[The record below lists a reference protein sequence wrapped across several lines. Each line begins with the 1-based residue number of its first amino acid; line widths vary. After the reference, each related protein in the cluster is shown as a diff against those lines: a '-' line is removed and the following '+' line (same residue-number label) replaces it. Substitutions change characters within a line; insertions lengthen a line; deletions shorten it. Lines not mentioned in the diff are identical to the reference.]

1 MGEVIQF
8 RGRLLAAGHRGRIL
22 VDLWITDERAPERTR
37 WNVQRDIQ
45 RAAGFR
51 ALKGFTDVRA
61 RNGSR
66 HRFSCA
72 PERLNAMIARFEPNI
87 TAGRIKVEVAGKR
100 VRARLT
106 RRTRAT

>member
-1 MGEVIQF
+1 MGEIVQF
-8 RGRLLAAGHRGRIL
+8 RGRLVAAGRRGRIL
-22 VDLWITDERAPERTR
+22 VDVWITDERAPERTR
-37 WNVQRDIQ
+37 WKVQYDIQ

-72 PERLNAMIARFEPNI
+72 PQRLNALIAGVEPHI
-87 TAGRIKVEVAGKR
+87 SAGRIKVEVAGKR

-106 RRTRAT
+106 RRARAS

>member
-1 MGEVIQF
+1 MGEVVQF
-8 RGRLLAAGHRGRIL
+8 RGRLVQAGRSGRIL
-22 VDLWITDERAPERTR
+22 VDVWVTDERAPERTR
-37 WNVQRDIQ
+37 WKVQYYIQ

-61 RNGSR
+61 RNGTR
-66 HRFSCA
+66 HRFSCT
-72 PERLNAMIARFEPNI
+72 PDRLNSLIFGMEPHI

-106 RRTRAT
+106 RRRQA